1 MLNGK
6 IIKVK
11 PEFEDVRNA
20 AIQANKPFLHVYNHI
35 NQEIQNIYRLI
46 ELLKSYDT

>member
-6 IIKVK
+6 IIKAK

-20 AIQANKPFLHVYNHI
+20 AIQTNKPFLHVYNHI
-35 NQEIQNIYRLI
+35 NQEIQKHIQI
-46 ELLKSYDT
+46 D